1 MPSPKPPTSPGGS
14 PAPASQN
21 TPSPIAGSV
30 GIVTPK
36 IQHFDQ
42 PLTLT
47 SGASLPAY
55 DLVYETYGEL
65 NAARSN
71 AILICHAL
79 SGDHHV
85 AGYHR
90 ADDGTVSTK
99 SGWWDNMV
107 GPGKAF
113 DTSKFFVIGLN
124 NLGGCSGSTGPS
136 SINPATGKLYGP
148 DFPIVTVSDWVQSQA
163 RLADALGIEKFAAVI
178 GGSLG
183 GMQAMQWAVDFPDRI
198 DHAVVVAAAPKLS
211 AQNIAFS
218 EVARQA
224 IRSDPD
230 FHEGR
235 YFDHD
240 AIPVRGLR
248 VARML
253 GHITYLS
260 DEHLGEKFGRQMREG
275 AFSFDYTVE
284 FQIESY
290 LNYQGDNFSTRFDA
304 NTYLLMTKALD
315 YFDPA
320 SEHDDSLAKWIGQ
333 ARADFMVA
341 SFTSDWR
348 FSPQRS
354 REIVKALHDADLN
367 VSYAEIE
374 SKEGHDSFLLD
385 NHDYHRIMHA
395 YMNRVAT
402 EAGL

>member
-1 MPSPKPPTSPGGS
+1 MPSTKTHTSS
-14 PAPASQN
+14 D
-21 TPSPIAGSV
+21 TSPIAGSV
-30 GIVTPK
+30 GIVAPK
-36 IQHFDQ
+36 VHHFDQ
-42 PLTLT
+42 PLALT
-47 SGASLPAY
+47 SGASLPSY

-65 NAARSN
+65 NADRSN

-90 ADDGTVSTK
+90 AEDGTVATK

-136 SINPATGKLYGP
+136 SINPANGKLYGP
-148 DFPIVTVSDWVQSQA
+148 DFPIVTVADWVKSQA
-163 RLADALGIEKFAAVI
+163 ELADALGIEKFAAVI

-235 YFDHD
+235 YFEHD

-260 DEHLGEKFGRQMREG
+260 DEHLGEKFGRQMRDG

-320 SEHDDSLAKWIGQ
+320 SDHGDSLADWIGQ
-333 ARADFMVA
+333 KHCTTQI
-341 SFTSDWR
+341 STC
-348 FSPQRS
+348 PTPRS
-354 REIVKALHDADLN
+354 NPKKVTIHFCSTTRTITPSCTRTCDA
-367 VSYAEIE
+367 
-374 SKEGHDSFLLD
+374 
-385 NHDYHRIMHA
+385 
-395 YMNRVAT
+395 
-402 EAGL
+402 

>member
-1 MPSPKPPTSPGGS
+1 MSSSTQNDSTSAARIPGS
-14 PAPASQN
+14 
-21 TPSPIAGSV
+21 AGV
-30 GIVTPK
+30 VTP
-36 IQHFDQ
+36 ITHHFDT
-42 PLTLT
+42 PLELT
-47 SGASLPAY
+47 SGAVLPAY
-55 DLVYETYGEL
+55 ELIYETYGEL
-65 NAARSN
+65 NADRSN

-90 ADDGTVSTK
+90 NDDGTVSTK
-99 SGWWDNMV
+99 AGWWDNMV
-107 GPGKAF
+107 GPGKPF
-113 DTSKFFVIGLN
+113 DTDRFFIVGLN
-124 NLGGCSGSTGPS
+124 NLGGCGGSSGPS
-136 SINPATGKLYGP
+136 SMNPATGRLYGP
-148 DFPIVTVSDWVQSQA
+148 DFPLVTVSDWVQSQA
-163 RLADALGIEKFAAVI
+163 RLADVLGIEKFAAII

-198 DHAVVVAAAPKLS
+198 GHAVVIAAAPKLS

-218 EVARQA
+218 EVARQS

-230 FHEGR
+230 FHDGR
-235 YFDHD
+235 YFEHD
-240 AIPVRGLR
+240 TVPKRGLR

-260 DEHLGEKFGRQMREG
+260 DEHLGQKFGRQMRDG
-275 AFSFDYTVE
+275 QFSFDYTVE

-320 SEHDDSLAKWIGQ
+320 AAHDDELASWLSK
-333 ARADFMVA
+333 AKADFMVA

-348 FSPQRS
+348 FAPARS
-354 REIVKALHDADLN
+354 REIVKALHDNNLN

-374 SKEGHDSFLLD
+374 SKEGHDSFLLE
-385 NHDYHRIMHA
+385 IEA
-395 YMNRVAT
+395 YQNLMRSYLNRVAA
-402 EAGL
+402 EFGR